1 MICTSAIIHKMEKLD
16 CLSGYRYQCMI
27 VREEERDTVGDTPVK
42 YHGKWALRCMMFGGN
57 KVFKPRALVDLAA
70 AVSSALL
77 MNEPQWVGI
86 IVKPI
91 YYSLKGAALHIDT
104 GPGLRIEESFPIEM
118 EKYGLE
124 DKKNDN
130 DFVKEITKL
139 TLKNGSIELPDWA
152 SNIESVLWV
161 PVRAINEGLAR
172 GTSAGSVITII
183 RISYISVPCVNEE
196 EHQ

>member
-1 MICTSAIIHKMEKLD
+1 
-16 CLSGYRYQCMI
+16 
-27 VREEERDTVGDTPVK
+27 
-42 YHGKWALRCMMFGGN
+42 MFI
-57 KVFKPRALVDLAA
+57 PRALVDLAA
-70 AVSSALL
+70 VVSSALL

-91 YYSLKGAALHIDT
+91 NNSLKGAALHIDT

-130 DFVKEITKL
+130 DSVKEITKL

-152 SNIESVLWV
+152 SNIECFM
-161 PVRAINEGLAR
+161 
-172 GTSAGSVITII
+172 GS
-183 RISYISVPCVNEE
+183 SSC
-196 EHQ
+196 H